1 MPELENDH
9 IVATT
14 DEARSGVTGHH
25 VRTVLAAGTLG
36 VAALFAVVMIY
47 YFA

>member
-25 VRTVLAAGTLG
+25 VRIVLAAGTLG
-36 VAALFAVVMIY
+36 VAVLFAVLMIHY
-47 YFA
+47 LA